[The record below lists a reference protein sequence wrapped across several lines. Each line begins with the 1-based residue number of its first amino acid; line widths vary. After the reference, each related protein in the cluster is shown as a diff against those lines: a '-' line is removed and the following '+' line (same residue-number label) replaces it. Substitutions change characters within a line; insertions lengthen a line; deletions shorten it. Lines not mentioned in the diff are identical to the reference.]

1 LCIKYTMQIV
11 FSNNQKID
19 LILEP
24 TPLASVY
31 QSIYKHLS
39 NVPIPFRDWDNPFY
53 SSNLNLQQLIDKLI
67 DYASKVHVEIDQERC
82 LAQDQNYFNDI
93 HKIYEENYKGDPAW
107 LDFHEHIHLCENR
120 LMQTLKILH
129 IDYREKSGL
138 LEKPFDF
145 DWLKNSTTK
154 IQAGDVFV
162 NWSEL
167 GKTPYQYWNNN
178 EPNDT
183 IRMRELV
190 KPWLKLRPKIMV
202 ALEDI
207 DTLKDVRVQEF
218 ESWWSQY
225 SEELCQYWNI
235 SSWTTNNIFSVSVF
249 GRVPNFETITTQL
262 KNNQKPVK
270 VLL

>member
-1 LCIKYTMQIV
+1 MCEKTRTEQANV
-11 FSNNQKID
+11 
-19 LILEP
+19 
-24 TPLASVY
+24 
-31 QSIYKHLS
+31 LS
-39 NVPIPFRDWDNPFY
+39 
-53 SSNLNLQQLIDKLI
+53 
-67 DYASKVHVEIDQERC
+67 
-82 LAQDQNYFNDI
+82 
-93 HKIYEENYKGDPAW
+93 
-107 LDFHEHIHLCENR
+107 
-120 LMQTLKILH
+120 
-129 IDYREKSGL
+129 IDYREKSGM
-138 LEKPFDF
+138 LEKPFNF

-162 NWSEL
+162 HWSEL
-167 GKTPYQYWNNN
+167 GKTPYQYWTNN

-183 IRMRELV
+183 IRMRELI

-207 DTLKDVRVQEF
+207 DTLKNVRVQEF

-235 SSWTTNNIFSVSVF
+235 PSWTTNNIFSVSIF
-249 GRVPNFETITTQL
+249 GRVPKFETIITQL